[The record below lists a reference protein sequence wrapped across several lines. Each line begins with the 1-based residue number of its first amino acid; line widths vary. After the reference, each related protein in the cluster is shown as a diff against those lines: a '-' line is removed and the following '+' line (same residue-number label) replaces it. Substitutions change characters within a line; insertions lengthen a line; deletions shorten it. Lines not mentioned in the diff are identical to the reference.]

1 MSFYQQHSIIGDK
14 NTPRV
19 TLLEAQS
26 GARVEE
32 QRLKGNNATVT
43 MLATNQFGKRL

>member
-1 MSFYQQHSIIGDK
+1 MSFHQQHSIIGDK
-14 NTPRV
+14 NTPGV

-32 QRLKGNNATVT
+32 QRLKGNNSTVS
-43 MLATNQFGKRL
+43 MLAANRFGKRS